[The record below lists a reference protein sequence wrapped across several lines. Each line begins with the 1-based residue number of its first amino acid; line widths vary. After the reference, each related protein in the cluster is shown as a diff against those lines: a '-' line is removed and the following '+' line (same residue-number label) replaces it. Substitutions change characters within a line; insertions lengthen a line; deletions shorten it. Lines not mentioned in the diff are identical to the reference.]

1 MSSQDIL
8 SWIME
13 HNNQSI
19 TDEYNDAG
27 GNITKHTTTFG
38 NGDVLEHIEIYES
51 IMRKRVITSINGRIM
66 RKEELESHLY
76 GWKTVTKEL

>member
-38 NGDVLEHIEIYES
+38 NGDVLEN
-51 IMRKRVITSINGRIM
+51 V
-66 RKEELESHLY
+66 
-76 GWKTVTKEL
+76 